1 MVRTG
6 LAVTA
11 TTVMALGATTLFVQT
26 TNPAVGGT
34 PTVRMPFVVTAAI
47 NTSNTTVGFADS
59 DLYGMTPDEIDRTL
73 DEMQAMGVNNVR
85 ILIPWAGVELADDFY
100 YWDTVD
106 YLVEAA
112 DSRDM
117 GILGV
122 LNSTPAWATE
132 PGLPAVVSPPA
143 DNDEYAEFVSQVAD
157 RYAGRV
163 SAYEVWNEP
172 NAFFFWAPAPDPAA
186 YTELLQTAYPVI
198 KAADP
203 DATVIG
209 GVVGSVTDFPGL
221 AYNPITFVEGMYD
234 NGAAGYFDAL
244 SLHPY
249 QYTLPFSQGKPYGVA
264 APITQLE
271 TMYQLMSANGDADK
285 QIWASEYGEPTSVV
299 DEATQAAFIQ
309 DYLNTWSQYDYTGP
323 SFIYTTRDRDTDST
337 VVDDTFGVLRDDF
350 SWKPAAYVIR
360 QWTATH
366 PQTAPD
372 TITLTA
378 LAEELQAA
386 TGETT
391 GETLP
396 VSTLAATEVPR
407 SALMATTATAETTEE
422 EPVETAAVTE
432 IVEEA
437 QTSTTATEPEE
448 ETTTTPVAR
457 SQRTE
462 RAERTERTERTERSE
477 RDERRERASERRDER
492 RERANERRDNRQER
506 ANDRADRRDNDR
518 SDRRDSDRRDRS
530 NAAA

>member
-1 MVRTG
+1 MQQNEGRPMRRPVFRTG

-11 TTVMALGATTLFVQT
+11 TTVMAVGATTVFVQTFGPT

-34 PTVRMPFVVTAAI
+34 PTARMPFVVTAAI

-85 ILIPWAGVELADDFY
+85 ILIPWAGVELVDDFY

-106 YLVEAA
+106 YIVEAA

-132 PGLPAVVSPPA
+132 PGLPAVISPPA
-143 DNDEYAEFVSQVAD
+143 DYDQYAEFVGRVAE
-157 RYAGRV
+157 RYAGQV

-172 NAFFFWAPAPDPAA
+172 NALFFWAPAPDPAA

-209 GVVGSVTDFPGL
+209 GVVGSVTDVPGL

-249 QYTLPFSQGKPYGVA
+249 QYTLPFSQGKPYGAA
-264 APITQLE
+264 APVTQLE
-271 TMYQLMSANGDADK
+271 TMYELMAANGDADK

-309 DYLNTWSQYDYTGP
+309 DYLDTWSQYDYTGP

-350 SWKPAAYVIR
+350 SWKPAAYVIQR
-360 QWTATH
+360 WTDTH
-366 PQTAPD
+366 LQTAPE
-372 TITLTA
+372 TVA
-378 LAEELQAA
+378 L
-386 TGETT
+386 
-391 GETLP
+391 
-396 VSTLAATEVPR
+396 
-407 SALMATTATAETTEE
+407 TATAEELAPTAVPRSVSTAMTAATAAETAQPEAVASTADETETRTTESTR
-422 EPVETAAVTE
+422 PTRRTVTE
-432 IVEEA
+432 PA
-437 QTSTTATEPEE
+437 DTD
-448 ETTTTPVAR
+448 R
-457 SQRTE
+457 L
-462 RAERTERTERTERSE
+462 ERTERTERRNERTERSDRTQRTE
-477 RDERRERASERRDER
+477 RSDRRDDRRERA
-492 RERANERRDNRQER
+492 
-506 ANDRADRRDNDR
+506 NDR
-518 SDRRDSDRRDRS
+518 SDRRDNDRPSNNRRDNDRRDRS
-530 NAAA
+530 NAA